1 MSTFQPVRLDGSTT
15 NVVNV
20 TSGTTLKGEVPGA
33 FQMDGL
39 LVQVAFAETPIG
51 NYYDL
56 SFGYELMIIPDLY
69 VDFKP
74 LFATSKIYLT
84 AMINCNAP
92 HVSSFGFFRDGVNLS
107 AEFLPQLP
115 MPAAVTASD
124 VQGTANYSPG
134 GWASQYANNNVV
146 GSMHTTYPGA
156 DTTDYMWNFLMQSI
170 DQETGTNARRRYQVG
185 AAASWGD
192 GRQSMRINDRGSG
205 DMRSVTNLCVMEFV

>member
-146 GSMHTTYPGA
+146 GSMHK
-156 DTTDYMWNFLMQSI
+156 I
-170 DQETGTNARRRYQVG
+170 
-185 AAASWGD
+185 
-192 GRQSMRINDRGSG
+192 GRAH
-205 DMRSVTNLCVMEFV
+205 V

>member
-92 HVSSFGFFRDGVNLS
+92 HVDRKSTRLNSS
-107 AEFLPQLP
+107 
-115 MPAAVTASD
+115 
-124 VQGTANYSPG
+124 
-134 GWASQYANNNVV
+134 
-146 GSMHTTYPGA
+146 H
-156 DTTDYMWNFLMQSI
+156 
-170 DQETGTNARRRYQVG
+170 
-185 AAASWGD
+185 
-192 GRQSMRINDRGSG
+192 
-205 DMRSVTNLCVMEFV
+205 